1 MPEGYTHSSIALKAA
16 QAAGWNITSR
26 EAFMTGANGPDMLF
40 CYQAWKPG
48 AKRKINLPAL
58 GNRMHAERTGAF
70 LKALSRHAV
79 TPVQRDYFL
88 GFLCH
93 YGADTVVHPYVEAVT
108 RCCAVY
114 GGRTGHGAFEI
125 ALDSHLHQKA
135 TGSGSV
141 PLKDISP
148 RLKGVE
154 LAQVIAQ
161 LQRAI
166 SDTYGLDIPGS
177 CLADAFS
184 HAYFLRGLFASR
196 TPLRLR
202 QKVFKVIERFIG
214 GKGYITGHLT
224 PAPLRGISGKDA
236 KKGIRLPNVWQDPY
250 TGETREENIYQLLE
264 KAEMYCTLLMREA
277 TAAYTGWDLFWPLVG
292 SKDYT
297 WGVETPQSAEPAV
310 CPCATAK
317 PQPKENTQPAK
328 DLMEDAAEPAMS

>member
-1 MPEGYTHSSIALKAA
+1 MPEGYTHASIAQKAA
-16 QAAGWNITSR
+16 AAADWKIHSL
-26 EAFMTGANGPDMLF
+26 EAFLAGANGPDMLF
-40 CYQAWKPG
+40 CYQAWKKP
-48 AKRKINLPAL
+48 AHRKINLPAL

-70 LKALSRHAV
+70 LKALSHHAI

-93 YGADTVVHPYVEAVT
+93 YATDTVVHPYVEAVT

-114 GGRTGHGAFEI
+114 GGRTGHGAFEV
-125 ALDSHLHQKA
+125 ALDSHLHEKA
-135 TGSGSV
+135 TGSGAV
-141 PLKDISP
+141 PLKDMCP

-161 LQRAI
+161 LRRALY
-166 SDTYGLDIPGS
+166 DTYDLEIPGS
-177 CLADAFS
+177 CLVDAFNHS
-184 HAYFLRGLFASR
+184 YRLRSLFASH

-202 QKVFKVIERFIG
+202 QKVCRVLECFMG
-214 GKGYITGHLT
+214 GKGYITGHMT

-264 KAEMYCTLLMREA
+264 KAEMYSTLLVREA
-277 TAAYTGWDLFWPLVG
+277 TAFYTGWDLFWPLVG

-297 WGVETPQSAEPAV
+297 WGAETTLSTTPAAHPAAVACPEQPTAMVFAE
-310 CPCATAK
+310 
-317 PQPKENTQPAK
+317 E
-328 DLMEDAAEPAMS
+328 EAAEPAGETV